1 MESFRWW
8 VILKLHLR
16 YPGHHMLSLRN
27 ITLTQYKNYLQQR
40 FAFDKPIIGI
50 YGNNGV
56 GKTNLL
62 DAIYYLSFTRSY
74 FFKSDIQNVYHG
86 KSGFRIEG
94 NFETDEADQ
103 NVVCI
108 LRENGKKEVLL
119 NNEIYQRLS
128 GHIGRFPCVII
139 TPDDARIITE
149 GSDERRRYTDALLC
163 QIDALYLQHLIEYN
177 RLLQQRNQVLRTL
190 AERISTDRS
199 LLDVY
204 DAQLLRP
211 GTYIFVK
218 RQHFFREILP
228 AIESIYRYIAG
239 SDDGLQLSYQ
249 SDLLLTPYAELLHK
263 SREKDLMLQRTDA
276 GIHRDDIDI
285 RLMTQQFKNIASQGQ
300 RKSLLFAMKLAEY
313 EMLKTTK
320 RFPPIIL
327 LDEVF
332 EKLDVHRMHQL
343 LERVCAPGNGQL
355 FITDTHPNRIREHL
369 EQLSVDYSLIGL

>member
-1 MESFRWW
+1 
-8 VILKLHLR
+8 
-16 YPGHHMLSLRN
+16 MLALRN
-27 ITLTQYKNYLQQR
+27 ITLTQYKNYVQEK
-40 FAFDKPIIGI
+40 FSFDKSIVGI
-50 YGNNGV
+50 HGNNGV

-74 FFKSDIQNVYHG
+74 FFKSDLQNVHHG

-94 NFETDEADQ
+94 NFATEEGDQ

-108 LRENGKKEVLL
+108 LRETGKKEVLL
-119 NNEIYQRLS
+119 NEEIYQRLS
-128 GHIGRFPCVII
+128 GHIGRFPCVIV

-163 QIDALYLQHLIEYN
+163 QMDPQYLQHLIEYN
-177 RLLQQRNQVLRTL
+177 RLLQQRNQLLRTL
-190 AERISTDRS
+190 AERISIDRS

-218 RQHFFREILP
+218 RQHFFKEILP
-228 AIESIYRYIAG
+228 SISDIYQYIAG
-239 SDDGLQLSYQ
+239 NDDRLELSYQ
-249 SDLLLTPYAELLHK
+249 SDLLGTPYAELLHK
-263 SREKDLMLQRTDA
+263 SRDRDLMLQRTHA
-276 GIHRDDIDI
+276 GIHKDDIDI
-285 RLMTQQFKNIASQGQ
+285 KLKNQSFKNIASQGQ

-320 RFPPIIL
+320 GFAPIIL
-327 LDEVF
+327 LDDVF
-332 EKLDVHRMHQL
+332 EKLDARRMHQL

-355 FITDTHPNRIREHL
+355 FITDTHEDRIRK
-369 EQLSVDYSLIGL
+369 QLDKLSADYSLIGL